1 LGLKQIDFLHF
12 VSRKGELI
20 LYVLGLH

>member
-1 LGLKQIDFLHF
+1 LGLKQIDLLHF
-12 VSRKGELI
+12 VSRKGELF